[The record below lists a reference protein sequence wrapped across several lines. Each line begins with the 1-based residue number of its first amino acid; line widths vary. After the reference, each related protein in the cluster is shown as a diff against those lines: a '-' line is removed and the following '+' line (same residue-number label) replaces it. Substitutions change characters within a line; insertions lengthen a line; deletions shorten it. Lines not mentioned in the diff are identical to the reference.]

1 MLVYEFLRQQDV
13 MNAILEIDKQQNII
27 FTSPNIHWV
36 GYFEYNGKYYISDHP
51 SFKLNIP
58 LIDIIFEEDSEI

>member
-1 MLVYEFLRQQDV
+1 MLVYEFSTQQEV

-27 FTSPNIHWV
+27 FTTPNIHWA

-51 SFKLNIP
+51 TYQLNSP
-58 LIDIIFEEDSEI
+58 LIDIVFEEDSEI